1 MDKSSMLDIR
11 KQINE
16 VDKQMAELFEK
27 RMNLVK
33 EVAKNKIAY
42 ALPIE
47 DKVREKQVI
56 ETNLNY
62 IQEDEIKEYYVS
74 FMKDTMEVSKKYQSR
89 LMEGMKV
96 AYCGVEGA
104 FGHIATKS
112 LFTNQNLLPYASFS
126 EAYKSVENGEC
137 DACVLPLENS
147 HAGDVGLV
155 NDLIFSGSLFINN
168 IIDVDVVHNLIVK
181 KGVRMDEI
189 DTVCSHPQALAQCQK
204 YIQKHGFKTLD
215 HVNTAIAAKELSEN
229 GDRNVAVIAS
239 ADVAKLYD
247 LDILETNIN
256 ESRNNTTR
264 FAVFS
269 RNLNTNKSKNKMG
282 EHFILVFTVLN
293 EAGALAKTL
302 NIIGSHG
309 FNMRTLRSRPMKELQ
324 WNYYFFVEADGDIN
338 SSDGKDM
345 IVQLRTVCD
354 RLKVVGSYYSQADR

>member
-1 MDKSSMLDIR
+1 MSDLKEVR
-11 KQINE
+11 VKINE
-16 VDKQMAELFEK
+16 VDKQMAKLFEQ
-27 RMNLVK
+27 RMNLAK
-33 EVAKNKIAY
+33 QVAENKIKY

-56 ETNLNY
+56 ENNINY
-62 IQEDEIKEYYVS
+62 IENDEIKKYYVT
-74 FMKDTMEVSKKYQSR
+74 FMQNTMEVSKKYQSR
-89 LMEGMKV
+89 LMEGMKI
-96 AYCGVEGA
+96 AYSGVEGA

-112 LFTNQNLLPYASFS
+112 LFANSKLLPFANFSDAYA
-126 EAYKSVENGEC
+126 AVEKGYC

-155 NDLIFSGSLFINN
+155 MDLVFSGSLYINN
-168 IIDVDVVHNLIVK
+168 VIDVDIVHNLIAK
-181 KGVRMDEI
+181 KGAKISDI
-189 DTVCSHPQALAQCQK
+189 KTVASHPQALAQCQK
-204 YIQKHGFKTLD
+204 YIQKHNFKTFE
-215 HVNTAIAAKELSEN
+215 HTNTAIAAKELAESESMTS
-229 GDRNVAVIAS
+229 AVIAS
-239 ADVAKLYD
+239 SDVAKLYD
-247 LDILETNIN
+247 LEILETNIN

-269 RNLNTNKSKNKMG
+269 RSLNTAKTANKMG

-324 WNYYFFVEADGDIN
+324 WNYYFFVELDGDIN

-345 IVQLRTVCD
+345 IQELRSVCD
-354 RLKVVGSYYSQADR
+354 RLKIVGTYYSFVER

>member
-1 MDKSSMLDIR
+1 MSDLKDVR
-11 KQINE
+11 NKINE
-16 VDKQMAELFEK
+16 IDSQMAKLFEE
-27 RMNLVK
+27 RMNLGK
-33 EVAKNKIAY
+33 QVAEYKIKH

-56 ETNLNY
+56 DNN
-62 IQEDEIKEYYVS
+62 IKLIENNEVKDYYVS
-74 FMKDTMEVSKKYQSR
+74 FMQNTMDLSKKYQSR
-89 LMEGMKV
+89 LMEGMKI
-96 AYCGVEGA
+96 AYSGVEGA

-112 LFTNQNLLPYASFS
+112 LFVNSKLLPFANFS
-126 EAYKSVENGEC
+126 DAYNAVEKGYV

-155 NDLIFSGSLFINN
+155 MDLIFSGSLYINN
-168 IIDVDVVHNLIVK
+168 VIDVDIVHNLIAK
-181 KGVRMDEI
+181 KGVRIEDVK
-189 DTVCSHPQALAQCQK
+189 TVASHPQALAQCQK
-204 YIQKHGFKTLD
+204 YINKHNFKTFE
-215 HVNTAIAAKELSEN
+215 HTNTAIAAKELSLSN
-229 GDRNVAVIAS
+229 DYSSAVIAS

-247 LDILETNIN
+247 LEILETNIN

-269 RNLNTNKSKNKMG
+269 KSLNTSKSVNKMG

-302 NIIGSHG
+302 NIIGSYG

-338 SSDGKDM
+338 SADGQEM
-345 IVQLRTVCD
+345 IRQLKTLCD
-354 RLKVVGSYYSQADR
+354 RLRVVGTYYSQVER